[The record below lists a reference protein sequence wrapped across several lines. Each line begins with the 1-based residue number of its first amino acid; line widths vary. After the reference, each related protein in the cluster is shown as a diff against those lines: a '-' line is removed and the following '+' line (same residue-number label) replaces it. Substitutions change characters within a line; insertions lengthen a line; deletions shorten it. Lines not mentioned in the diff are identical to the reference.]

1 MTEIRSHSF
10 TLRASALQV
19 CGQIC
24 VKDIQSKYTFTL
36 YTHRYN
42 MCPRLF
48 ITAFLAWLIIY
59 WGLCLF
65 GWVHN
70 TSKSWFYNDD
80 DELLSPVFMSESTC
94 VRHSTWQLEGLEQLK
109 KTCVYNWNDGH
120 HKARQVQSRTQC
132 DNLNQGYMD
141 VFISVHKK
149 SQTRQTAFNSP
160 WNCTQEWYKKWL
172 KRYTSKLKNTVYLT
186 FHRYWIDKTVY
197 LYICS
202 KTHITTEYTYRKIN
216 YNN

>member
-109 KTCVYNWNDGH
+109 KHVCIIETTVIIKHGKFKVALSVTWLVEAIWTY
-120 HKARQVQSRTQC
+120 
-132 DNLNQGYMD
+132 LL
-141 VFISVHKK
+141 VFIKSHK
-149 SQTRQTAFNSP
+149 RD
-160 WNCTQEWYKKWL
+160 
-172 KRYTSKLKNTVYLT
+172 KLPSIRPEIAHKNGIKNDWSGIPVN
-186 FHRYWIDKTVY
+186 W
-197 LYICS
+197 
-202 KTHITTEYTYRKIN
+202 KILFI
-216 YNN
+216 